1 MSGSRSLL
9 YDCALITGASGGLG
23 EEFARQLAPHCRR
36 LVLVARREE
45 ALKQLETRLRIDHPD
60 LQLASV
66 PLDLSRDSER
76 GELIDRVIGTEWAP
90 DLLIN
95 NAGMGDYG
103 EFATGNWEKVHG
115 MLDLNIAAVTHL
127 AHGFLPEML
136 QVGRGA
142 ILNVSSLASLLPIPD
157 FGAYAASKSYVT
169 DFSEALRLEVRE
181 RGISV
186 LALCPGPIHTGFGE
200 TAGRDGARAATPIR
214 ELFYVPKE
222 EVVHE
227 ALVALQWDWPRVYP
241 GWRVALLAAG
251 ISLLPMAAIRYIMS
265 HRPRRI
271 SAE

>member
-9 YDCALITGASGGLG
+9 YECALITGASGGLG
-23 EEFARQLAPHCRR
+23 EEFAHQLAPHCRR

-76 GELIDRVIGTEWAP
+76 GELIDQVIGTEWAP

-115 MLDLNIAAVTHL
+115 MLDLNIVAVTHL

-136 QVGRGA
+136 KVGRGA

-157 FGAYAASKSYVT
+157 FGVYAASKSYVT

-186 LALCPGPIHTGFGE
+186 LALCPGPIHTGFGKI
-200 TAGRDGARAATPIR
+200 AGRDGVPAVTPIR
-214 ELFYVPKE
+214 ELFHVPME

-265 HRPRRI
+265 HRPRSI